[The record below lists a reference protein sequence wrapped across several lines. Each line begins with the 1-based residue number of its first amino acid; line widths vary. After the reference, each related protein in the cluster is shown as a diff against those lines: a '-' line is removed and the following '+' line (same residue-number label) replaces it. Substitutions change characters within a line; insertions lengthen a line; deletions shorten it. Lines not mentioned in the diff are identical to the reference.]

1 MENKK
6 AYSIDLFDV
15 PKICMLSP
23 LLEIEVEVQV
33 EAALSPN
40 QSRRKR
46 SRQLRGR
53 NKRTSS
59 RPQRHRDHRKTLSLD
74 SNVRTTDKT
83 DSKTESADAQR
94 LCSSCG
100 EINVLPQGDG
110 EELEG
115 RNVDNDDD
123 CGNVAGKQVQEV
135 TQTSSLFR
143 SATTP
148 TYVRWFI
155 PLLVLANMALFYVAQ
170 LMPMWNLTQIVDITM
185 IICANTPKSQAA
197 ADVLNL
203 PYDYTYTRQE
213 HTVIETY
220 TFMDAIRRL
229 WTGQKLEDAKDRAKN
244 AAAFL
249 MIVSGILPHLKLFLL
264 LVCWFLP
271 FVHKLRIT
279 NEVGYIRYKRSLMSR
294 RVIGFGVPTES
305 SDANESRCNLIIC
318 SNGHHHSGIWTLR
331 TPFLRTLNILGKLAL
346 TVIFVVC
353 ILAAALNLDWEINPD
368 QIHQGVEDNLPKL
381 MYYVR
386 NMFPDIEKDC
396 TSLLEKTCGP
406 GSLAIYYAQCIA
418 CEALIVNSF
427 SNTDWTTSEGREI
440 LDGISLDGSG
450 GHIQLRVVGLAGT
463 HYFCVAIIASILLSL
478 AVDFFDEK
486 DRAQITEELSNKKR
500 ELTFNPLGEI
510 DEVPSGS
517 GTTTYAPSAAMT
529 CARNGIS
536 WDTAL
541 IPTSSYRRHR
551 TLDSESTMRSFV
563 SAARSHIS
571 TTSRRDGD
579 MYVRLN
585 VTPYPTTNSHL
596 LKRVL
601 LIILSITS
609 FPLVLYAI
617 ALPTMQRILSL
628 GIPEL
633 LENIFVLDWERY
645 YSIVSMMIAIG
656 DDTGRWNLL
665 PVLTFGLFAIVG
677 PFLRSTCLLLH
688 VLLGLPESLLG
699 IERLKCCTSRLEAH
713 SAMSKFRKTLVT
725 VIDMLG
731 YFCCLEVLIG
741 ALIMIEWEIKPIT
754 NTIFKDES
762 CKLTEPDLCIALQF
776 SMMDAFLIVVV
787 ACFFSSVAHGLT
799 MDLASNADSQLNGL
813 EQDENCATLVD
824 QPGQPCEPKHL
835 VTANLSRN
843 QVWHGTCAQEDADG
857 NSFQSWSLSLNE
869 SSSSISL
876 LDDYAFENTTL
887 LLPG

>member
-1 MENKK
+1 
-6 AYSIDLFDV
+6 
-15 PKICMLSP
+15 MLSP
-23 LLEIEVEVQV
+23 LLEIELQI
-33 EAALSPN
+33 EAALSPI

-53 NKRTSS
+53 NKRIQEPSS

-83 DSKTESADAQR
+83 ESKMESADAQR
-94 LCSSCG
+94 LCNCGG

-213 HTVIETY
+213 RTVIETF

-318 SNGHHHSGIWTLR
+318 SNGRHHSGIWTLR

-368 QIHQGVEDNLPKL
+368 QIHQGVEDKLPKL

-386 NMFPDIEKDC
+386 NMFPDVEKDC

-418 CEALIVNSF
+418 CEAFIVNSF

-500 ELTFNPLGEI
+500 E
-510 DEVPSGS
+510 
-517 GTTTYAPSAAMT
+517 
-529 CARNGIS
+529 
-536 WDTAL
+536 
-541 IPTSSYRRHR
+541 
-551 TLDSESTMRSFV
+551 
-563 SAARSHIS
+563 
-571 TTSRRDGD
+571 
-579 MYVRLN
+579 
-585 VTPYPTTNSHL
+585 
-596 LKRVL
+596 
-601 LIILSITS
+601 
-609 FPLVLYAI
+609 
-617 ALPTMQRILSL
+617 
-628 GIPEL
+628 
-633 LENIFVLDWERY
+633 
-645 YSIVSMMIAIG
+645 
-656 DDTGRWNLL
+656 
-665 PVLTFGLFAIVG
+665 
-677 PFLRSTCLLLH
+677 
-688 VLLGLPESLLG
+688 
-699 IERLKCCTSRLEAH
+699 
-713 SAMSKFRKTLVT
+713 
-725 VIDMLG
+725 
-731 YFCCLEVLIG
+731 
-741 ALIMIEWEIKPIT
+741 
-754 NTIFKDES
+754 
-762 CKLTEPDLCIALQF
+762 
-776 SMMDAFLIVVV
+776 
-787 ACFFSSVAHGLT
+787 
-799 MDLASNADSQLNGL
+799 
-813 EQDENCATLVD
+813 
-824 QPGQPCEPKHL
+824 
-835 VTANLSRN
+835 
-843 QVWHGTCAQEDADG
+843 
-857 NSFQSWSLSLNE
+857 
-869 SSSSISL
+869 
-876 LDDYAFENTTL
+876 
-887 LLPG
+887 